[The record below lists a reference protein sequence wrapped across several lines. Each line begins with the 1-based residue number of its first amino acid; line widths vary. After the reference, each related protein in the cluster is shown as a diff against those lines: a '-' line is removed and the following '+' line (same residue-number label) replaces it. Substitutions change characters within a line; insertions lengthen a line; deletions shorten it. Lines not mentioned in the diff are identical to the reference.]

1 MVYALTHVFELG
13 SEVRGPRR
21 RRRWAPLS
29 GVTYLVVASCF
40 LVGRASAQEAA
51 EAPAAEEPEAE
62 ESEAGEAPHEDSWAE
77 AFPLRL
83 LLGAKT
89 VGSFG
94 DPLIPGD
101 KPWGWNIGAA
111 VYGELELI
119 RKWLNLEL
127 GGSFVAGPEDRMG
140 RFEPYLKMP
149 FEVSGR
155 VELYWGAGPTLGT
168 AYGPEG
174 RLLVVGGA
182 VTVGGYYFFRPRFAL
197 DYDFTFELASAGGN
211 LLRDFAFGLGCVTRV
226 GELPE
231 D

>member
-1 MVYALTHVFELG
+1 MYALTHVFESG
-13 SEVRGPRR
+13 SKIDGSRPRR
-21 RRRWAPLS
+21 RWCRLLGAAC
-29 GVTYLVVASCF
+29 LVVAAWLCP
-40 LVGRASAQEAA
+40 LGASAEEGAEGP
-51 EAPAAEEPEAE
+51 EAPAHE
-62 ESEAGEAPHEDSWAE
+62 ESWVE

-101 KPWGWNIGAA
+101 KPWGWNIGGA

-119 RKWLNLEL
+119 RRWLNLEL

-149 FEVSGR
+149 FELSRR
-155 VELYWGAGPTLGT
+155 VEVYWGAGPTLGT

-174 RLLVVGGA
+174 RLFVVGGA

-197 DYDFTFELASAGGN
+197 DFDFTFELASAGGN

-231 D
+231 E